1 MTIYICGD
9 STAATYPP
17 ENAPITGWGQL
28 LGDYL
33 QYRQSPL
40 GKQLAGMTGAEDR
53 KGNLLDTRA

>member
-33 QYRQSPL
+33 PNVTSSTKPL
-40 GKQLAGMTGAEDR
+40 AAAAPSLFWR
-53 KGNLLDTRA
+53 KGA

>member
-33 QYRQSPL
+33 PNVNVVNKAVAAAAPSL
-40 GKQLAGMTGAEDR
+40 FWR
-53 KGNLLDTRA
+53 KGA

>member
-33 QYRQSPL
+33 PNVNVVNNDDSMQRNRLFIRLIS
-40 GKQLAGMTGAEDR
+40 
-53 KGNLLDTRA
+53 

>member
-33 QYRQSPL
+33 PNVNVVNKAVGGRST
-40 GKQLAGMTGAEDR
+40 KSFLAEGA
-53 KGNLLDTRA
+53 